1 MRQREFIT
9 LIGVAAAG
17 WPIASSAQQ
26 RVPVIGLL
34 SSLSP
39 EPVVKATA
47 AIYQGL
53 QEQGFV
59 AGRNLKSEERWADG
73 HYDRLPAMAKDLV
86 DRQPA
91 VIVTIGG
98 NSAAGAAKDVTDKIP
113 IVFATADDPIASGL
127 VTSFSHPSGDMTGV
141 TWMGVDLLAKD
152 VDFLHELLPN
162 VTVFG
167 VLSNPARPD
176 IAVQLKTAGDAA
188 NRIGRK
194 IRALPVRVPD
204 DIDAAFAIIDQEH
217 IGALIIST
225 DPLFNIQRDQI
236 VRLAA

>member
-1 MRQREFIT
+1 MADCQQR
-9 LIGVAAAG
+9 AAAR
-17 WPIASSAQQ
+17 A
-26 RVPVIGLL
+26 VIGLL

-176 IAVQLKTAGDAA
+176 IAVQLKTADAA

-225 DPLFNIQRDQI
+225 DPLFNIQRDRI